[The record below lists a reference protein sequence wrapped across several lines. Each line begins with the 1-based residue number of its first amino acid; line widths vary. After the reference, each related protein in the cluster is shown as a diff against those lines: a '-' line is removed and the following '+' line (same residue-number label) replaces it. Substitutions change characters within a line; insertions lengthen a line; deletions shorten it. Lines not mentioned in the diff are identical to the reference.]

1 MQYNTLDYNVNVEFG
16 WSFKNNFRNKDGNN
30 FYVQFNR
37 KKIQKNVV
45 QDPEIQCISVK
56 IMVEKS
62 TGCVNQVLLMKI
74 TTKLN
79 SRDPETHDT

>member
-1 MQYNTLDYNVNVEFG
+1 
-16 WSFKNNFRNKDGNN
+16 
-30 FYVQFNR
+30 VQFNR

-62 TGCVNQVLLMKI
+62 TGCVNQVLLMKT

-79 SRDPETHDT
+79 SKNPETHDT